1 MSVIEN
7 YIAGTVVVFTFIVGI
22 IFTFYLPK
30 VRGAVKAY
38 QNAGDILRD
47 IIGELRNRQKNQ
59 DIRISD
65 HQIQIEILE
74 SQLKQIINK
83 NHLSQTNVS
92 DNIFSSNVKSNLSNF
107 NDISHRSQESHIQEV
122 RNGEML
128 GETELLILKELSL
141 GSLLANEVQV
151 KIKKSREHT
160 GRILKKL
167 FELKLLRRGEGE
179 RPFRYY
185 LSEEGRNLIN

>member
-7 YIAGTVVVFTFIVGI
+7 YFVVIFVVFTFIVGV

-30 VRGAVKAY
+30 VRAAARAY

-47 IIGELRNRQKNQ
+47 MIGELRNRQKNQ

-74 SQLKQIINK
+74 SQLKRIIDK
-83 NHLSQTNVS
+83 NHFGQI
-92 DNIFSSNVKSNLSNF
+92 NIPNNILTSNVKSNLNNF
-107 NDISHRSQESHIQEV
+107 NDTSHRSQESHTQGV
-122 RNGEML
+122 RNDGAV
-128 GETELLILKELSL
+128 GETEMSILKELSS
-141 GSLLANEVQV
+141 GSLFANEVQA

-167 FELKLLRRGEGE
+167 FKLELLGRGEGE

-185 LSEEGRNLIN
+185 LSEEGRNLIK